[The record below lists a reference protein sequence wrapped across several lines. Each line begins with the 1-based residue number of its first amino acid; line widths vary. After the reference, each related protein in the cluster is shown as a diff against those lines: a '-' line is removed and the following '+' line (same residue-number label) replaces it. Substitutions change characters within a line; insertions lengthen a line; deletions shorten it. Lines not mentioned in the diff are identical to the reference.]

1 LTSNSDSSPISP
13 AHCEGESAPAK
24 LQHEL
29 SWELDAIVR
38 ALFDAS
44 PIVAFVKDEGSK
56 YVYVNAPCAEFIG
69 KARSEIIGQTDE
81 TVFPEATARLNKQND
96 RHVLLTGDAM
106 RSIDTGV
113 GPDGTTREWSS
124 LKFPFTLPSGAR
136 YVGGL
141 VTDVT
146 EQRRAHRT
154 VTESQRRLKAAL
166 EAGYDAFYALEAIRG
181 DDGHVDDFVYLDLNR
196 NGERMLG
203 RSRWEVVNHPMRTVH
218 TESIRENLLAKF
230 TRVLETRTPLEEE
243 YPVDDS
249 VNGTRWFRHQVVPLG
264 DGIAVTT
271 REVTAQKWAE
281 ATAREHT
288 RVLENAL
295 GGIAFIADQGY
306 FTYSNVEFCR
316 TFGMAAE
323 DLDGHSWGVIIAS
336 EDSEKFASALNSSP
350 IDGRVEIECQGRRAD
365 GTPLYLRCMLIEV
378 IGNTGSAGH
387 YLFADDITEKRRYEA
402 MLEEQNRQLTEARA
416 ELQAANARLQELAT
430 TDGLTGLRNRR
441 EFEDRLA
448 QHVQAANRYGHSL
461 SMIMM
466 DVDRFKLYN
475 DAYGHPAGDEV
486 LRQVASILSDK
497 ARAFD
502 VVGRYGGEEFAVL
515 LPETDL
521 EGAIVVAER
530 YRVAFE
536 EADWRHRSVTAS
548 FGCAQL
554 GPETGSAEA
563 LVQAADDAMY
573 QSKQAGRNR
582 VTPLPG

>member
-1 LTSNSDSSPISP
+1 VKS
-13 AHCEGESAPAK
+13 
-24 LQHEL
+24 QHEI

-56 YVYVNAPCAEFIG
+56 YVYAN
-69 KARSEIIGQTDE
+69 KACEDLLARDRSEIVGRTDE
-81 TVFPEATARLNKQND
+81 GVFPEEAARQNRQND

-106 RSIDTGV
+106 RSVDTIPNSDGV
-113 GPDGTTREWSS
+113 PREWSCY
-124 LKFPFTLPSGAR
+124 KFPFTLPSGAR

-141 VTDVT
+141 AVDVT

-154 VTESQRRLKAAL
+154 VTDSQRRLKAAL
-166 EAGYDAFYALEAIRG
+166 EAGYDAFYALDAIRG
-181 DDGHVDDFVYLDLNR
+181 EDGHVDDFVFLDLNR

-203 RSRWEVVNHPMRTVH
+203 RSRWEVVSHSMSAVMSETV
-218 TESIRENLLAKF
+218 RQLLLTKF

-243 YPVDDS
+243 YPIEDRT
-249 VNGTRWFRHQVVPLG
+249 NGIRWFRHQVVPLG

-281 ATAREHT
+281 TTAREHT

-306 FTYSNVEFCR
+306 FTYANAEFCR
-316 TFGMAAE
+316 MFGLTSE
-323 DLDGHSWGVIIAS
+323 DLDGHSWGVVIAPENS
-336 EDSEKFASALNSSP
+336 ELFANALLASSS
-350 IDGRVEIECQGRRAD
+350 DGRIEIECKGRRAD
-365 GTPLYLRCMLIEV
+365 GTVLYLRCMLIQV
-378 IGNTGSAGH
+378 IGTTGIAGH
-387 YLFADDITEKRRYEA
+387 YMFADDITDKRRYEE
-402 MLEEQNRQLTEARA
+402 MLETQNRQLMEARA

-441 EFEDRLA
+441 EFQDRLT
-448 QHVQAANRYGHSL
+448 QQVQAANRYGHSL

-475 DAYGHPAGDEV
+475 DAYGHPAGDGV
-486 LRQVASILSDK
+486 LRQVAKILGDK

-502 VVGRYGGEEFAVL
+502 VVARYGGEEFAIL

-521 EGAIVVAER
+521 AGAVVLAER

-536 EADWRHRSVTAS
+536 ETDWIHRSVTAS

-554 GPETGSAEA
+554 VGDIDTADK
-563 LVQAADDAMY
+563 LVQAADEALY
-573 QSKQAGRNR
+573 LSKQSGRNR
-582 VTPLPG
+582 VSPAP

>member
-1 LTSNSDSSPISP
+1 M
-13 AHCEGESAPAK
+13 
-24 LQHEL
+24 QHEF

-56 YVYVNAPCAEFIG
+56 YVYVNAACVEVIG
-69 KARSEIIGQTDE
+69 KDRSKIIGHTDE
-81 TVFPEATARLNKQND
+81 EIFPEPSARLNKQND

-106 RSIDTGV
+106 RSIDTMPS
-113 GPDGTTREWSS
+113 PDGTPREWSS
-124 LKFPFTLPSGAR
+124 VKFPFTLPSGAR

-141 VTDVT
+141 VSDVT
-146 EQRRAHRT
+146 DQRRAHRT

-166 EAGYDAFYALEAIRG
+166 EAGYDAFFALEAIRG
-181 DDGHVDDFVYLDLNR
+181 EDGHVDDFVYLDLNR

-203 RSRWEVVNHPMRTVH
+203 RSRWEVVNHPMRAVLSETLRV
-218 TESIRENLLAKF
+218 SLLEKF

-243 YPVDDS
+243 YPIDDG

-281 ATAREHT
+281 TTAREHT

-316 TFGMAAE
+316 MFGVASE
-323 DLDGHSWGVIIAS
+323 DLDGNPWEVIVA
-336 EDSEKFASALNSSP
+336 EVDREKFADSLASNP
-350 IDGRVEIECQGRRAD
+350 VDGRAEIECQGRRAD
-365 GTPLYLRCMLIEV
+365 GTLLYLRCMLIEV
-378 IGNTGSAGH
+378 IGNTGGAGH
-387 YLFADDITEKRRYEA
+387 YLFAEDITEKRRYEA
-402 MLEEQNRQLTEARA
+402 MLEEQNRQLTAARA
-416 ELQAANARLQELAT
+416 DLQAANARLQELAT

-441 EFEDRLA
+441 EFQDRLT

-475 DAYGHPAGDEV
+475 DAYGHPAGDDV
-486 LRQVASILSDK
+486 LRQVSAILSEK

-502 VVGRYGGEEFAVL
+502 VVARYGGEEFAIL

-521 EGAIVVAER
+521 DGAIVVAER
-530 YRVAFE
+530 YRLAFE
-536 EADWRHRSVTAS
+536 EATWQYRPITAS

-554 GPETGSAEA
+554 GPALGTAEA
-563 LVQAADDAMY
+563 LVQAADEALY

-582 VTPLPG
+582 VTPSPA